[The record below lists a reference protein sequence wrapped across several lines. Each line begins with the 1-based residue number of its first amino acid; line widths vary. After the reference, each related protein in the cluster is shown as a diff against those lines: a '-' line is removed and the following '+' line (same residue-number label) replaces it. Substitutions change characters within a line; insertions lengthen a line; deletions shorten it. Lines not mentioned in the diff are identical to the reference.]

1 MRKIMYDSAGRMMT
15 NGMSVAWCEGG
26 AEPMTP
32 EKQGVRCLLTAQE
45 GDGSW
50 QEEHFTGTG
59 FPSVFN
65 LHCHDYLKFY
75 PALAAMRAPSP
86 SRAHRNIALI
96 GS

>member
-1 MRKIMYDSAGRMMT
+1 
-15 NGMSVAWCEGG
+15 
-26 AEPMTP
+26 MTP
-32 EKQGVRCLLTAQE
+32 DKQGVRCLLTAQE

-59 FPSVFN
+59 FPRVFN

-75 PALAAMRAPSP
+75 PAWAAARVLNP
-86 SRAHRNIALI
+86 SRAHRNTTLA